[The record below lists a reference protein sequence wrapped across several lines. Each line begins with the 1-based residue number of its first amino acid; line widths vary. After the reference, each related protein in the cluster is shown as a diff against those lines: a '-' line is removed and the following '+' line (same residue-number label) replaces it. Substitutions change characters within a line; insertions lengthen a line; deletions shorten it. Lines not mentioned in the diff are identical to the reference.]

1 MPQLGGVGGGDKA
14 EVRWRAAAGE
24 ELVEGTGATAANDLA
39 PSSKILNRKTK
50 RVILHRNRI
59 INGKLTSRKKIFDNV
74 WNY

>member
-39 PSSKILNRKTK
+39 PSSKILNGKTK
-50 RVILHRNRI
+50 WVIFHRTRI
-59 INGKLTSRKKIFDNV
+59 VN
-74 WNY
+74 